1 MSELTV
7 SHSRVDSY
15 LRCRRQEYYGY
26 ALKLRKVAAAPA
38 LRLGSAGHHLLDVL
52 YSAVKA
58 GGGTAAKQKAAYP
71 GAVKAMWDELDKM
84 YTEGFQDID
93 NRATLREILENYL
106 KREPFIDRGWSD
118 DKRVRTILAV
128 EKEFRLVWDDE
139 TGASYPFI
147 VDLIIRDPS
156 GRMIVVDNKFVY
168 DFYSIEAA
176 QLMPQ
181 LPKYIGAL
189 RGLGYKVANEG
200 IYNMIRTR
208 PNSKGDKLKKA
219 EMVDALLDNFAKLQR
234 PAELLVLEQELP
246 KMLVKDLEATMEA
259 EGLPYFTGRPVNEWS
274 DQLVMPISATRVER
288 SFLEQVIASEEVNEL
303 DTLDPEERDLKAL
316 RCGNTKTC
324 DFCDF
329 RPLCSA
335 ELRGDNIE
343 IMMRT
348 EYEIKPKRDEI
359 EISVDYAA

>member
-52 YSAVKA
+52 YSTVKA

-84 YTEGFQDID
+84 YSEGFQDID

-219 EMVDALLDNFAKLQR
+219 EMIEVLAKHLGDDAPDD
-234 PAELLVLEQELP
+234 LE
-246 KMLVKDLEATMEA
+246 KALVKDLEARMEIA
-259 EGLPYFTGRPVNEWS
+259 GLPYFTGRPVNEWS